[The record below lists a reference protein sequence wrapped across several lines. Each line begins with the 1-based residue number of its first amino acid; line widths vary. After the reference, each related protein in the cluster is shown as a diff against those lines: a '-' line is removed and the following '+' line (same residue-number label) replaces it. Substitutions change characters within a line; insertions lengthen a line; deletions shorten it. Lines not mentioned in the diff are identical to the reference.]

1 MEEIE
6 ELKQFIELNNKYEML
21 KYLKELRTKVQELIA
36 EDKELLTYLEKELD
50 TDHDTIKDLIK
61 SINI

>member
-21 KYLKELRTKVQELIA
+21 KYLKELRTKVQDLIA

-50 TDHDTIKDLIK
+50 TDHDTIKDLIT
-61 SINI
+61 SIKI